1 MHVNERSFHSSRAI
15 LSDALLSTID
25 APAAGAP
32 ARRQSLLLYCG
43 PMIESLIHEVI
54 PVGFLQCNCSILG
67 DPATRE
73 ALVVDPGDEVGRIL
87 EILRHHDLKVR
98 AIVSTHTHIDHVGGL
113 AALHHATGA
122 PVLIHEKDLD
132 LYRHLDI
139 QSQFLG
145 VPTPAVVKIDEFV
158 KEGDTL
164 HWGGFAAHV
173 LHTPGHTPG
182 SISLVVE
189 PGPLVEPAHGHPPR
203 AGKGS
208 VAPETSANG
217 VARLLAGD
225 TLFQG
230 SIGRTDLW
238 GGSYPQIIRSI
249 QEKLLVLPD
258 DLVVYPGHGP
268 ETTIGDERANNPF
281 LR

>member
-1 MHVNERSFHSSRAI
+1 M
-15 LSDALLSTID
+15 
-25 APAAGAP
+25 P
-32 ARRQSLLLYCG
+32 
-43 PMIESLIHEVI
+43 ESLIHEVI

-73 ALVVDPGDEVGRIL
+73 ALVVDPGDEVARIL
-87 EILRHHDLKVR
+87 EILRKHDLKVR

-113 AALHHATGA
+113 AALHNATGA

-145 VPTPAVVKIDEFV
+145 IPTPATARIDEFV

-164 HWGGFAAHV
+164 RWGGFAARV

-182 SISLVVE
+182 SINLVVE
-189 PGPLVEPAHGHPPR
+189 PGPTPESTLHHPSAQR
-203 AGKGS
+203 KGGD
-208 VAPETSANG
+208 AEETAANG
-217 VARLLAGD
+217 IARLLAGD

-268 ETTIGDERANNPF
+268 ATTIGEERANNPF